1 MVEASGGGPQS
12 VTRSLRLLLALAE
25 MPDGARIVDLSER
38 LDLPGPTVHRL
49 LRAMLAEGFALQNP
63 STRRYEVGPSVVRLA
78 DISFPYEALRHHAR
92 PVLERLCADSGET
105 VFLSVRNRDALFY
118 VDTVMPAATVRMSGR
133 PGARE
138 PLHATSQGKV
148 LLAFAPPERRN
159 EILQF
164 LRLDRVTS
172 HTITDRAAFEDE
184 LTRVRADGF
193 AVQDE
198 EREEGI
204 RAVSAPVLDPS
215 GWPVAAVCVGAP
227 AFRRSLGEIRGP
239 IAGLVVAAAR
249 EVAARL
255 FGAEEGRVAAG
266 RGGAS

>member
-1 MVEASGGGPQS
+1 MVETSSGGPQS
-12 VTRSLRLLLALAE
+12 VTRGLRLLLALAE
-25 MPDGARIVDLSER
+25 MPDGARIIDLAER

-49 LRAMLAEGFALQNP
+49 LQALLAEGFALQNP
-63 STRRYEVGPSVVRLA
+63 TTRRYEVGPSVVRLA
-78 DISFPYEALRHHAR
+78 DISFPYEALRHHSR
-92 PVLERLCADSGET
+92 PVLEQLCRDSGET
-105 VFLSVRNRDALFY
+105 VFLSVRNRDSLFY
-118 VDTVMPAATVRMSGR
+118 VDTVMPPTTVRMTGR

-148 LLAFAPPERRN
+148 LLAFTPPERRN

-184 LTRVRADGF
+184 LARVRADGY

-204 RAVSAPVLDPS
+204 RAVSAPVVDPN
-215 GWPVAAVCVGAP
+215 GWPVAAVCIGAP
-227 AFRRSLGEIRGP
+227 AFRRSLAEIRGP
-239 IAGLVVAAAR
+239 MARLAVAAAG

-255 FGAEEGRVAAG
+255 FGEQERRAAA